1 VLSSVG
7 SPPGRETQTVAE
19 VWEGGI
25 LLQGN
30 HLIEIQNIFGG
41 TNEAIFQL
49 NIRYTTHIVTAE
61 NYSTVSHIPH
71 FVALAKE
78 NNILLALFQLEC

>member
-1 VLSSVG
+1 VG
-7 SPPGRETQTVAE
+7 VE
-19 VWEGGI
+19 I

-30 HLIEIQNIFGG
+30 HLIEIQNIFSG

-49 NIRYTTHIVTAE
+49 NIRYTTRIVTAK

-71 FVALAKE
+71 FLA
-78 NNILLALFQLEC
+78 LALFQLEC